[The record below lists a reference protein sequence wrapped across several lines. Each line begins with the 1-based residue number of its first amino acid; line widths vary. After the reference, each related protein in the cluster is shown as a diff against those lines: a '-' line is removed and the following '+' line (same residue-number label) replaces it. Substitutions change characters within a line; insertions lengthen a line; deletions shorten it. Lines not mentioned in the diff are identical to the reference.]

1 MSRKIVLAALCG
13 LAAAGFI
20 APAAAQTVVKWTS
33 VAGSPPH
40 LGPLKVVKE
49 QIIPEINRRIAAEN
63 KNFKI
68 EWTEAYA
75 QSLAKFTEVFEAVEE
90 GIAHYGLNFTNFEES
105 KLPLEQYVR
114 VVPFGVG
121 SAMTIMEI
129 DAAIRRQVPEMDAA
143 WVKHNQ
149 YRLSSAGNTGMWL
162 VTNFPVAKLDDLK
175 GHKIGASGSFANYLR
190 GTGAV
195 AVNAAMAESYND
207 IRNGLYDGYV
217 MSVVLAF
224 PFRTYQVAKNFTNA
238 GFGSVITPTVS
249 VNKRALDSLPAWA
262 QKIVREAS
270 AEYGPRYVAFEV
282 DRDKNFTEQMKKQG
296 VTFADLPAGDRKR
309 WAAAMPNLPKEWAES
324 TEAKGLP
331 GKKVLAAYMS
341 ELRKRNVDTVRD
353 WDKE

>member
-1 MSRKIVLAALCG
+1 MSRRIVFAALCAALTVA
-13 LAAAGFI
+13 LAGPAG
-20 APAAAQTVVKWTS
+20 AQTVVKWTS

-40 LGPLKVVKE
+40 LGPLKVMRE
-49 QIIPEINRRIAAEN
+49 QIIPEINRRIVAEN
-63 KNFKI
+63 RNFKI

-75 QSLAKFTEVFEAVEE
+75 QSLAKFTEVFEAIEE

-114 VVPFGVG
+114 VVPFGIR
-121 SAMTIMEI
+121 SATAIMDI
-129 DAAIRRQVPEMDAA
+129 DAAIRKQVPQMDAT

-149 YRLSSAGNTGMWL
+149 YRLSSAGNTSLGVL
-162 VTNFPVAKLDDLK
+162 TNFPVTKLDDLK

-195 AVNAAMAESYND
+195 VVNAAMAESYTD

-217 MSVVLAF
+217 ISVVLAF
-224 PFRTYQVAKNFTNA
+224 PFRTYQVAKHYTDV
-238 GFGSVITPTVS
+238 GFGSTITPTVS
-249 VNKRALDSLPAWA
+249 VNKAAFDKLPDWA

-270 AEYGPRYVAFEV
+270 ANYGPSYAAFEV
-282 DRDKNFTEQMKKQG
+282 DRDRDFTEQMKKQG
-296 VTFADLPAGDRKR
+296 VTFTELPAADRKR
-309 WAAAMPNLPKEWAES
+309 WAAGMPNLPKEWAES
-324 TEAKGLP
+324 AEAKGFP